1 MPRDTDP
8 KPGPW
13 RPLGER
19 VKPEQAAKPAE
30 WVPVPGSPGIEKH
43 QATGRLRTNLPL
55 PRGPA

>member
-19 VKPEQAAKPAE
+19 VQPKPAPASPE
-30 WVPVPGSPGIEKH
+30 WKPVPGSPGIERGPDGK
-43 QATGRLRTNLPL
+43 LRTNLPL
-55 PRGPA
+55 PTRAP